1 MHRIFIIK
9 LLSAKL
15 SKLKRREIFPDC
27 EKIRNDNSN
36 EVKNNDI
43 SAEEYISALD
53 LTLSDSMKYFMK
65 DVSIPKV

>member
-1 MHRIFIIK
+1 
-9 LLSAKL
+9 
-15 SKLKRREIFPDC
+15 LKRREIFPDC
-27 EKIRNDNSN
+27 EKIRSDNSN